1 MSLLISDFQEARIA
15 GISHWHLAEI
25 LLLWV
30 LTGEFSMGLI
40 LMSKNRELVTTFHTN
55 LIIKQTK
62 EITADDFFDTHI
74 FILMNQ
80 MEKKTTQCEI

>member
-1 MSLLISDFQEARIA
+1 
-15 GISHWHLAEI
+15 
-25 LLLWV
+25 
-30 LTGEFSMGLI
+30 MGLI

-80 MEKKTTQCEI
+80 MEKKNYTM